1 MIIPAL
7 VKYYDQLEQDPESD
21 IAPYGFSRQQISFEV
36 LLSPDGSSYEIND
49 IREVNEKRSVP
60 RRVVVFGQ
68 AKPSGSGLNPCL
80 LWDNAQYMLGFKS
93 EDNKPDRTTKTFEAF
108 RDKHLELQDEI
119 DDPGFDAVCE
129 FLKSWDQQCAQ
140 NLADRAD
147 VLTNFGIFRI
157 QGETRFVHERPQVHQ
172 WWVAQVE
179 ESGKGNEGMDA
190 QLPNLIT
197 GEPRIIARLHEPKI
211 KKIRDAQSSG
221 ATIVSFNQD
230 AFESYG
236 KEQGDN
242 SPVGIKDAF
251 KYCTALNTLTN
262 DRARCIYLGDTTI
275 VFWAE
280 QSSPFECSI
289 LPAFMT
295 GGGDEDS
302 GTISELRST
311 FQSLRQGRKVNDIDP
326 ATPFYVLGLA
336 PNAARLSIRF
346 WITGTIADFAQ
357 RMDTHLSDLELEPP
371 PKNFDLADL
380 SIRRLI
386 GETVPPKSGW
396 ADEEAISPLLAGSV
410 LRAILTG
417 GPYPR
422 SLLSAV
428 INRVRTEGMVYGKDK
443 RKDCQQAEYR
453 RCAIIKACLQRNARI
468 AGHEKEIPVLF
479 NPERPEVA
487 YQLGRLFAALE
498 KVQEDAM
505 PGLNATIKDRYFGSA
520 SATPG
525 VVFPR
530 LTRMHQHHIEKL
542 EGGLKVVREKLIQ
555 EIMGRLDTF
564 PSHLSLDDQGLFAIG
579 YYHQRQFFFTK
590 KEDRPTEEPASA

>member
-7 VKYYDQLEQDPESD
+7 IKYYDQLIKIGDKKTPYFGYQFRAVDFVVVLASD
-21 IAPYGFSRQQISFEV
+21 GTAAISSLNTADKSGVEMPVPADSKWMSRTANTYPGFLCDTAEY
-36 LLSPDGSSYEIND
+36 LLGLAEKNTDKSMERAIKR
-49 IREVNEKRSVP
+49 REVFLQRHVDSDLDDEGFVAVRNFLQNSDAFTDLDTSSINGRSIG
-60 RRVVVFGQ
+60 VF
-68 AKPSGSGLNPCL
+68 
-80 LWDNAQYMLGFKS
+80 
-93 EDNKPDRTTKTFEAF
+93 R
-108 RDKHLELQDEI
+108 LQGHE
-119 DDPGFDAVCE
+119 E
-129 FLKSWDQQCAQ
+129 Y
-140 NLADRAD
+140 
-147 VLTNFGIFRI
+147 
-157 QGETRFVHERPQVHQ
+157 VHERNRV
-172 WWVAQVE
+172 VAYWKNASRFSDGTKLLSLIDGHSCDTARIHGPAIRGVAL
-179 ESGKGNEGMDA
+179 KGADP
-190 QLPNLIT
+190 L
-197 GEPRIIARLHEPKI
+197 PKI
-211 KKIRDAQSSG
+211 ISFDLENDAWC
-221 ATIVSFNQD
+221 
-230 AFESYG
+230 SYG
-236 KEQGDN
+236 KIQGDN
-242 SPVGIKDAF
+242 APMDSEDVF
-251 KYCTALNTLTN
+251 RYCSALNRLTRDKN
-262 DRARCIYLGDTTI
+262 RRVRIGDTTI

-280 QSSPFECSI
+280 QASSFECDI
-289 LPAFMT
+289 LPSFMT
-295 GGGDEDS
+295 GGGGEDS
-302 GTISELRST
+302 ATISELHNT

-326 ATPFYVLGLA
+326 STPFYILGLA
-336 PNAARLSIRF
+336 PNAARLSVRF

-357 RMDTHLSDLELEPP
+357 RMDTHLSDLELQPAP
-371 PKNFDLADL
+371 DDLADV

-386 GETVPPKSGW
+386 GETVPPKGGW
-396 ADEEAISPLLAGSV
+396 ADEGAISPLLAGAV

-417 GPYPR
+417 GPYPQ

-428 INRVRTEGMVYGKDK
+428 INRIRTEGMIDDEK
-443 RKDCQQAEYR
+443 RKDWRQAQHR

-468 AGHEKEIPVLF
+468 AGHEKEIPVSF

-530 LTRMHQHHIEKL
+530 LCRMHQHHIEKL

-590 KEDRPTEEPASA
+590 KEDRPSEEPAHA